1 MKSVFN
7 LNDSK
12 EIIERISQLTPDT
25 KGLWGIMSVAQM
37 LAHCNVTYEMAY
49 ENIHP
54 APNSF
59 VKFMLKLFVKKSV
72 VNETPYKK
80 SIQTAPA
87 FIIKENKD
95 FYTEKERLINYII
108 KTQELGKNYFEGWFY
123 KCVDKNGE
131 NIFAIIPGVSFGG
144 IESDKHSFIQ
154 VLNGITGQVHY
165 FIYKFEDFSSS
176 KKDFEKS

>member
-1 MKSVFN
+1 MKSIFN
-7 LNDSK
+7 LNDTK

-25 KGLWGIMSVAQM
+25 KGLWGKMSVAQM

-49 ENIHP
+49 EKIHP
-54 APNSF
+54 APNSI

-108 KTQELGKNYFEGWFY
+108 KTQELGTNYFEGRESLSFGSLNSKEWNNMFY
-123 KCVDKNGE
+123 KHLDHHLQQ
-131 NIFAIIPGVSFGG
+131 FGV
-144 IESDKHSFIQ
+144 
-154 VLNGITGQVHY
+154 
-165 FIYKFEDFSSS
+165 
-176 KKDFEKS
+176 